1 MSTIFT
7 EILNLSVIS
16 SFLILAVLILRLLLK
31 KAPKGVRYVLWAMV
45 SIRLLVPF
53 SLESRLSLLPNAQS
67 FNENVETSTA
77 YIPQT
82 TATVHPDT
90 NSLSFLDVLPYIW
103 LCGVI
108 VMLLYMVISYIKIRL
123 SVRTS
128 VRYKDNIYMCD
139 NVSSPFVLGVFRP
152 KIYLSSS
159 MSKRDMNLVISH
171 EQTHIKHR
179 DNFLKPFG
187 FVLLSIHWFNPLCWL
202 SYFLFVKDIELFCDE
217 SVTKTLSATARKKYS
232 YALLNFSQ
240 KKTASLSCPL
250 AFAENDVKT
259 RVKSILS
266 YKKPTLYVII
276 ISVVLCV
283 VTMVLFMSSP
293 VSAEKVES
301 QKEIVVPQVE
311 ETVAPTEATT
321 EEETEPPTEKQTE
334 KETEKP
340 TEAVQEY
347 YDYSYDSSNYYSESD
362 RLEYLEEGRKKL
374 YEQAL
379 QDSIEIG
386 NEFAKYNSE
395 YSFTDSLSSYG
406 GVKQPSMEVIQ
417 WDLNSP
423 ASSGV
428 QRADSW
434 ITGIK

>member
-1 MSTIFT
+1 MGAIFT
-7 EILNLSVIS
+7 EILNLSIVS
-16 SFLILAVLILRLLLK
+16 SFLIVAVLILRLLIK
-31 KAPKGVRYVLWAMV
+31 KAPKGARYVLWAMV

-77 YIPQT
+77 YIPQS
-82 TATVHPDT
+82 TATVQYGT

-103 LCGVI
+103 LCGVVI
-108 VMLLYMVISYIKIRL
+108 MLVYMVISYIKIRL
-123 SVRTS
+123 SVRTG

-171 EQTHIKHR
+171 EQTHIKHG

-266 YKKPTLYVII
+266 YKKPALYIMV

-293 VSAEKVES
+293 VSAEKAQTPVDTT
-301 QKEIVVPQVE
+301 PQVE
-311 ETVAPTEATT
+311 ETAAPST
-321 EEETEPPTEKQTE
+321 EETQPVTEKETQAPTE

-340 TEAVQEY
+340 TEKETQAEQEY
-347 YDYSYDSSNYYSESD
+347 YDYSYDTQNSV
-362 RLEYLEEGRKKL
+362 EYVKIPPRHSMIEPPWYGEPGYNTKPTTPPTVVAPPDITVYDEE
-374 YEQAL
+374 
-379 QDSIEIG
+379 I
-386 NEFAKYNSE
+386 
-395 YSFTDSLSSYG
+395 
-406 GVKQPSMEVIQ
+406 V

-423 ASSGV
+423 SSSGV

-434 ITGIK
+434 ITGIE